1 MPAVSRGGPWRD
13 GSPLSG
19 AAGSSASRSVALM
32 SAAVRPNALSAV
44 TPSAATSQSAPGRY
58 PSGEAGPVASSP
70 AARCSG
76 VGGVLGLQG
85 RVQGDQEV
93 AVCRRRD
100 ARRPGC
106 GWRRGANGIEYGG
119 APAGAMLGVP
129 VRAGPPARGLRPLGE
144 LLGVQASWG
153 PAASS
158 TAAVG
163 SSIEHRSAE
172 VGYPELDDAEA
183 GQA

>member
-1 MPAVSRGGPWRD
+1 
-13 GSPLSG
+13 
-19 AAGSSASRSVALM
+19 
-32 SAAVRPNALSAV
+32 
-44 TPSAATSQSAPGRY
+44 
-58 PSGEAGPVASSP
+58 
-70 AARCSG
+70 
-76 VGGVLGLQG
+76 
-85 RVQGDQEV
+85 
-93 AVCRRRD
+93 
-100 ARRPGC
+100 
-106 GWRRGANGIEYGG
+106 
-119 APAGAMLGVP
+119 MLGVLAAAGG
-129 VRAGPPARGLRPLGE
+129 AGPTASSMAALRPARCWVSLSGRGRRARGLRPLGE